1 MNPAIGDD
9 DDGDANVMVMMI
21 MISILCSDQD
31 FWKKYVLQ
39 SLRSFW
45 LSKKKF

>member
-31 FWKKYVLQ
+31 LKKIRTPKL
-39 SLRSFW
+39 
-45 LSKKKF
+45 KKFLII